1 MCRGRLARIL
11 LNRPCVPGRNGV
23 FSRKLTAKPYP
34 EWQEAFI
41 DRHRLPPDYL
51 DSAHIWLNPLAE
63 ALLLHQKGA
72 GHPVLVGINGSQG
85 SGKSTACDY
94 LCKQMEFDGGVRV
107 AVLSLDDFY
116 LTRSQREEL
125 AQTIHPLFATRGVPG
140 THDMTLLGTTLDGL
154 LARSGGGTVSIPRF
168 DKALD
173 DRRPPVAWD
182 RVAAG
187 VDLVLL
193 EGWCL
198 GARPQSGEALAMPVN
213 ALELDEDSDGRWR
226 GYVNEVIRRD
236 FLPLYRRVDQW
247 VMLRA
252 PSFECIY
259 RWRLEQEEKLA
270 ARTAGGASRI
280 MSSEQVA
287 RFVQFYQRLTE
298 HCLTELPP
306 RVHHL
311 FNLDEQRRITAAEHR
326 KRPSP

>member
-1 MCRGRLARIL
+1 M
-11 LNRPCVPGRNGV
+11 
-23 FSRKLTAKPYP
+23 TAKPYP
-34 EWQEAFI
+34 EWQNAFI

-72 GHPVLVGINGSQG
+72 GRPVLVGMNGSQG

-94 LCKQMEFDGGVRV
+94 LCELMEAERGVRV

-116 LTRSQREEL
+116 LTRSQRERL
-125 AQTIHPLFATRGVPG
+125 AETIHPLFATRGVPG
-140 THDMTLLGTTLDGL
+140 THDMALLGSTLDGL
-154 LARSGGGTVSIPRF
+154 LGHAGGDTVSIPRF

-173 DRRPPVAWD
+173 DRHPPAAWD

-198 GARPQSGEALAMPVN
+198 GARPQSGEALAAPVN
-213 ALELDEDSDGRWR
+213 ALERDKDPDGRWR
-226 GYVNEVIRRD
+226 GYVNEVIARD
-236 FLPLYRRVDQW
+236 FLPLYRRVHRW
-247 VMLRA
+247 VMFRA

-270 ARTAGGASRI
+270 ARNPGGSSRI

-287 RFVQFYQRLTE
+287 CFVQYYQRLTE

-311 FNLDEQRRITAAEHR
+311 FNLDEQRRITACEHR
-326 KRPSP
+326 ERPPP

>member
-1 MCRGRLARIL
+1 VDPDID
-11 LNRPCVPGRNGV
+11 GV
-23 FSRKLTAKPYP
+23 FSRKLTANPHP

-41 DRHRLPPDYL
+41 DRHRLMPDYL
-51 DSAHIWLNPLAE
+51 DSARIWLNPLAG

-72 GHPVLVGINGSQG
+72 GRPVLVGINGSQG

-94 LCKQMEFDGGVRV
+94 LCEQLQVEGGVRV

-116 LTRSQREEL
+116 LTRSQRERL

-140 THDMTLLGTTLDGL
+140 THDMALLGSTLDGL
-154 LARSGGGTVSIPRF
+154 LSSGGGAVSIPRF

-173 DRRPPVAWD
+173 ERRPPEAWD

-198 GARPQSGEALAMPVN
+198 GARPQSGEALAAPVN
-213 ALELDEDSDGRWR
+213 ALERDEDPAGRWR
-226 GYVNEVIRRD
+226 CYVNDVIARD

-252 PSFECIY
+252 PSFQCVY
-259 RWRLEQEEKLA
+259 RWRLEQEQKLA
-270 ARTAGGASRI
+270 ARTGGCASRI
-280 MSSEQVA
+280 MSNEQLA
-287 RFVQFYQRLTE
+287 RFVQHYQRLTE

-306 RVHHL
+306 HVHYL
-311 FNLDEQRRITAAEHR
+311 FHLDEQRRISACEQR
-326 KRPSP
+326 EKPSP

>member
-1 MCRGRLARIL
+1 M
-11 LNRPCVPGRNGV
+11 
-23 FSRKLTAKPYP
+23 S
-34 EWQEAFI
+34 E
-41 DRHRLPPDYL
+41 YL
-51 DSAHIWLNPLAE
+51 DSARFWLKPLAE

-72 GHPVLVGINGSQG
+72 GRPVLVGINGSQG

-94 LCKQMEFDGGVRV
+94 LCEQMEIDGGVRV

-116 LTRSQREEL
+116 LTRSQREQL

-140 THDMTLLGTTLDGL
+140 THDMALLRTTLDGL
-154 LARSGGGTVSIPRF
+154 LAHSAGGTVSIPRF

-198 GARPQSGEALAMPVN
+198 GARPQSAEALAVPVN
-213 ALELDEDSDGRWR
+213 ILEHDEDSDGRWR
-226 GYVNEVIRRD
+226 GYVNDVIARD

-252 PSFECIY
+252 PSFDCVY
-259 RWRLEQEEKLA
+259 RWRLEQEQKLA
-270 ARTAGGASRI
+270 ARTPGGASHI
-280 MSSEQVA
+280 MSSEEVA
-287 RFVQFYQRLTE
+287 RFVQYYQRLTE

-306 RVHHL
+306 RVHYR
-311 FNLDEQRRITAAEHR
+311 FDLDEQRRIAACEHLE
-326 KRPSP
+326 RPLP